1 MDCPNCGT
9 WNPDD
14 KMRCWRCSTEMP
26 KPPEPK
32 KRRRPTSQTW
42 VWVVAVLIFIV
53 STLIQCGVIPI
64 GDGGDSAGFV
74 ETLEQYARLVSIF

>member
-14 KMRCWRCSTEMP
+14 KVRCWRCGFELP

-32 KRRRPTSQTW
+32 KSRKPSSQTW
-42 VWVVAVLIFIV
+42 VWIVAILMFVVTMLV
-53 STLIQCGVIPI
+53 QCGVIRI
-64 GDGGDSAGFV
+64 GGGGGEPAGSLWLLDALL
-74 ETLEQYARLVSIF
+74 TYALV